1 MNRNIPCNSVPR
13 TLLWLQLGRA
23 LLLLLAATCVF
34 AADVPTSALIQP
46 DALAKTLQAGSVEKP
61 IIIQV
66 GFQKL
71 FQQAHIPGSE
81 YIGPG
86 TDAEGI
92 QKLKKRVSSLP
103 KNRAL
108 VLYCGCCP
116 WVNCPNIQPAYE
128 ALHALGFTNVKVLY
142 IAQNFGA
149 DWVSKGY
156 PTEKGE

>member
-1 MNRNIPCNSVPR
+1 MNRNLR
-13 TLLWLQLGRA
+13 LLHRQLGCT
-23 LLLLLAATCVF
+23 LLLLLTAIGAF
-34 AADVPTSALIQP
+34 AADVPSSVLIQP
-46 DALAKTLQAGSVEKP
+46 GALAKTLQSGSAERP

-86 TDAEGI
+86 TDSEGE
-92 QKLKKRVSSLP
+92 QKLRKRVSSVP
-103 KNRAL
+103 KDKTI

-116 WVNCPNIQPAYE
+116 WAHCPNVRPAYE
-128 ALHALGFTNVKVLY
+128 TLHALGFRKVKVLY
-142 IAQNFGA
+142 IAQNFGD
-149 DWVSKGY
+149 DWVSKSY